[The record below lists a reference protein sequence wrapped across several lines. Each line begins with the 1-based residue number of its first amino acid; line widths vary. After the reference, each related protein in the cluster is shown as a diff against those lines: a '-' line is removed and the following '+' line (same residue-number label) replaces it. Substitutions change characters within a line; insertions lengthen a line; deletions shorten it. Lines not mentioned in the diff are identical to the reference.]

1 MEERFPVRHPSL
13 TSQIL
18 EILARK
24 IQAGE
29 FTTDQPL
36 PTENQLAAEYQVSRA
51 TVRTAM
57 ARLEATGLIY
67 RRPGV
72 GTFVRRPS
80 MISNPLNRFIDFF
93 ALIRENG
100 YEPGFE
106 QIYAAVV
113 EPDQAARLS
122 LHLEPGER
130 ALEVHKIF
138 YADGDPIIFCTN
150 IIPEWVFKDALT
162 DEQAVAPGLTEP
174 FFAFFESTCRQRIEY
189 YISNVRAAVIGGCSL
204 PPNFSREDPN
214 LPVLVI
220 DEVGYNAEER
230 PVHQSIEYHPG
241 NRMNFKLIRSR

>member
-1 MEERFPVRHPSL
+1 MEEQFPIRHPSL

-100 YEPGFE
+100 FEPSFT
-106 QIYAAVV
+106 QLHAALIAPSETTAV
-113 EPDQAARLS
+113 RLQLTS
-122 LHLEPGER
+122 EDR
-130 ALEVHKIF
+130 VLEVHKLF
-138 YADGDPIIFCTN
+138 SADDEPIIYCVN
-150 IIPEWVFKDALT
+150 LIPDWVFASVFSP
-162 DEQAVAPGLTEP
+162 EQALQPGLTEP
-174 FFAFFESTCRQRIEY
+174 FFPFFEEKCGRRIEY
-189 YISNVRAAVIGGCSL
+189 YISNVRADRLKDCPL
-204 PPNFSREDPN
+204 PPVFSALDPD
-214 LPVLVI
+214 LPTLVI
-220 DEVGYNAEER
+220 DEIGYDAAER